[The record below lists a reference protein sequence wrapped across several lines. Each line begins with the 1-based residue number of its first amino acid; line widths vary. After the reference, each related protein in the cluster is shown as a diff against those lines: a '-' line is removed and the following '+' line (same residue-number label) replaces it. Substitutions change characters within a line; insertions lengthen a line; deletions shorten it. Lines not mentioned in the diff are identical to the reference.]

1 MNVRPEYQLL
11 LSCARTES
19 SKDNQDRIRKL
30 VSNRLDWDYVL
41 QMGRDHG
48 LAPLLYYHLHRHN
61 FDHQIPQS
69 IMDHLHDIY
78 YSNLARNILL
88 YDELNQISECFEG
101 REIPLVVAKGLALAE
116 TVYRNVALRPMADI
130 DLLVEKRNLPE
141 VMKAFSKLGFE
152 ILPQEKEITLKYM
165 NELHLVKHQE
175 NIKHLPSLIV
185 NIHWDLT
192 APIRFRGATK
202 TNTRQM
208 IERAQPTKIA
218 NSNVLVMTPEDQIL
232 HVIYHAT
239 FQHPF
244 IGLLQLCDVVEL
256 VKLEDNELDWQSLVK
271 RARNGRITTA
281 TYYLLTSAKRL
292 LGAPIPNRVLKSLAP
307 NLVKRGLLSILLMDS
322 AFLAECL
329 THPVASRYL
338 LQTLML
344 DKTVDTLSL
353 LWKADFPPAKWLAAY
368 YDSSRSR
375 KLYLSHLLNLLTILV
390 AGTGDVRPQSIRQ
403 KVSPLFYHFV
413 VSMVSIRLEA

>member
-1 MNVRPEYQLL
+1 MPLSGEEAKRDKYMNMRPEYQLL
-11 LSCARTES
+11 LCCARTES
-19 SKDNQDRIRKL
+19 NEDNQDRIRKL
-30 VSNRLDWDYVL
+30 VTNRLDWDYLL
-41 QMGRDHG
+41 QMGGYHG
-48 LAPLLYYHLHRHN
+48 LAPLLFYHLHRIDH
-61 FDHQIPQS
+61 DHQIPQS
-69 IMDHLHDIY
+69 VMGQLHDIY

-101 REIPLVVAKGLALAE
+101 REIPLVVVKGLTLAE
-116 TVYRNVALRPMADI
+116 TVYRNVALRPMADV

-165 NELHLVKHQE
+165 NELHFVKHQE

-244 IGLLQLCDVVEL
+244 IGLLELCDVAEL
-256 VKLEDNELDWQSLVK
+256 VKLEENELDWQSLMK
-271 RARNGRITTA
+271 RARNGRIATA
-281 TYYLLTSAKRL
+281 TYCLLTSAETL
-292 LGAPIPNRVLKSLAP
+292 LGAPIPDWALRSLAP
-307 NLVKRGLLSILLMDS
+307 NLLKRGLLNTVFGKTN
-322 AFLAECL
+322 FLAECP
-329 THPVASRYL
+329 TRPVAPRYL

-353 LWKADFPPAKWLAAY
+353 LWKAAFPPPKWLAAY
-368 YDSSRSR
+368 YGHLTS
-375 KLYLSHLLNLLTILV
+375 KKPHLSHLLNLLTILV
-390 AGTGDVRPQSIRQ
+390 AGTGGILQSVRR
-403 KVSPLFYHFV
+403 KVSPLF
-413 VSMVSIRLEA
+413 

>member
-1 MNVRPEYQLL
+1 MNSFSSGDEVERHKHMNMRPEYELL
-11 LSCARTES
+11 LCCARTES
-19 SKDNQDRIRKL
+19 NKDNQDRIRKL
-30 VSNRLDWDYVL
+30 VRNGLDWDYAL
-41 QMGRDHG
+41 QMGKDHS
-48 LAPLLYYHLHRHN
+48 LAPLLYHHLHRHN
-61 FDHQIPQS
+61 LDHQIPQS
-69 IMDHLHDIY
+69 TMDQLHDIY
-78 YSNLARNILL
+78 YTNLARNILL
-88 YDELNQISECFEG
+88 YDELSQISECFEG
-101 REIPLVVAKGLALAE
+101 REIPLVVVKGLALAE
-116 TVYRNVALRPMADI
+116 TVYRNVALRPMADV

-244 IGLLQLCDVVEL
+244 IGLLQLCDVAEL
-256 VKLEDNELDWQSLVK
+256 IKLEENELNWQSLVK
-271 RARNGRITTA
+271 RARNGRIATA
-281 TYYLLTSAKRL
+281 THCLLTSAETL
-292 LGAPIPNRVLKSLAP
+292 LGAPIPDWALRSLAP
-307 NLVKRGLLSILLMDS
+307 NLLKRGLLNTVFGKTN
-322 AFLAECL
+322 FLAECP
-329 THPVASRYL
+329 TRPVAPRYL

-353 LWKADFPPAKWLAAY
+353 LWKAAFPPPKWLAAY

-390 AGTGDVRPQSIRQ
+390 AGTGDVLR
-403 KVSPLFYHFV
+403 VSGKK
-413 VSMVSIRLEA
+413 